1 MLLSEAHIPTLIKIQ
16 EPSSSWALGRESSDC
31 TQSQLSPQADEKSAG
46 SREPGAGRGFGDRR
60 EEDRLRGP
68 ATQDTAG
75 GHVS

>member
-46 SREPGAGRGFGDRR
+46 SREPGEGSVI
-60 EEDRLRGP
+60 EEKRTG
-68 ATQDTAG
+68 
-75 GHVS
+75 